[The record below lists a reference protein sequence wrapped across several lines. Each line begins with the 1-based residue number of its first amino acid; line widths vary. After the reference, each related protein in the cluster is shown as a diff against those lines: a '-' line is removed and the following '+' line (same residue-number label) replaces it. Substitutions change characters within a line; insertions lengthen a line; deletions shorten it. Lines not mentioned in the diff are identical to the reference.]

1 MAYTDPTGYF
11 SLMETE
17 IGQTIEGILQSTYN
31 TNFKVI
37 MKMLNVASAC
47 YSTTRRAVTAML
59 DGESALSVMGEWL
72 SGMIFGA
79 LIGVTMS
86 LACVVPKP
94 IITIISVLATL
105 LIVPQMI
112 EDWKN
117 GEYDLAVAD
126 GLQMIS
132 SLSMIFMKCFTGDT
146 LVATG
151 EGERRID
158 EISVGDLV
166 WAEDTVTGEQVLKR
180 VSKVY
185 VKETDHIVHIGIST
199 GEEIETTENHPF
211 YTEDRGW
218 VAASD
223 LTEGEQLHTED
234 GTVVIVTYNQDEWL
248 REPVKVY
255 NLEVEEL
262 HTYYVTDDRVLVHNE
277 YGNSQDK
284 VNEAIKNIPEK
295 DKQLGEC
302 DGFAEKLSALLKKA
316 GIDFDIIR
324 IDSDFNI
331 YSDKA
336 GTVIGRKYHYGI
348 RVGDT
353 VYDNLTT
360 IGMSFDDWL
369 DDMGFNEVGGLYWNV
384 VDEIINH

>member
-1 MAYTDPTGYF
+1 M
-11 SLMETE
+11 
-17 IGQTIEGILQSTYN
+17 
-31 TNFKVI
+31 
-37 MKMLNVASAC
+37 
-47 YSTTRRAVTAML
+47 
-59 DGESALSVMGEWL
+59 
-72 SGMIFGA
+72 
-79 LIGVTMS
+79 
-86 LACVVPKP
+86 
-94 IITIISVLATL
+94 
-105 LIVPQMI
+105 
-112 EDWKN
+112 
-117 GEYDLAVAD
+117 
-126 GLQMIS
+126 
-132 SLSMIFMKCFTGDT
+132 
-146 LVATG
+146 
-151 EGERRID
+151 
-158 EISVGDLV
+158 
-166 WAEDTVTGEQVLKR
+166 
-180 VSKVY
+180 
-185 VKETDHIVHIGIST
+185 
-199 GEEIETTENHPF
+199 
-211 YTEDRGW
+211 
-218 VAASD
+218 
-223 LTEGEQLHTED
+223 
-234 GTVVIVTYNQDEWL
+234 
-248 REPVKVY
+248 
-255 NLEVEEL
+255 
-262 HTYYVTDDRVLVHNE
+262 TDDRVLVHNE

>member
-1 MAYTDPTGYF
+1 M
-11 SLMETE
+11 
-17 IGQTIEGILQSTYN
+17 
-31 TNFKVI
+31 
-37 MKMLNVASAC
+37 
-47 YSTTRRAVTAML
+47 
-59 DGESALSVMGEWL
+59 
-72 SGMIFGA
+72 
-79 LIGVTMS
+79 
-86 LACVVPKP
+86 
-94 IITIISVLATL
+94 
-105 LIVPQMI
+105 
-112 EDWKN
+112 
-117 GEYDLAVAD
+117 
-126 GLQMIS
+126 
-132 SLSMIFMKCFTGDT
+132 
-146 LVATG
+146 
-151 EGERRID
+151 
-158 EISVGDLV
+158 
-166 WAEDTVTGEQVLKR
+166 
-180 VSKVY
+180 
-185 VKETDHIVHIGIST
+185 
-199 GEEIETTENHPF
+199 
-211 YTEDRGW
+211 
-218 VAASD
+218 
-223 LTEGEQLHTED
+223 
-234 GTVVIVTYNQDEWL
+234 
-248 REPVKVY
+248 Y